1 MATFMG
7 FANFAQPFNL
17 SGQPGISV
25 PAVWTDDGLPVGV
38 QLVGR
43 PFAETTLL
51 QVARQLE
58 SALPWGDRRPPAF
71 G

>member
-1 MATFMG
+1 MATFID

-17 SGQPGISV
+17 SGQPGVNV

-43 PFAETTLL
+43 PFAEATLL
-51 QVARQLE
+51 QLARQLE
-58 SALPWGDRRPPAF
+58 IAMPWAARRPAEF
-71 G
+71 S